1 MPFWIRSK
9 DDSSFGLG
17 ISIPGRGGSS
27 SRSGSNKQDKNGDEE
42 DAYFSFPRASE
53 PDPWV
58 QSAPLILAATCAD
71 DSVALVAV
79 HTQPSS
85 SQTTKNPGDNN
96 EENPMDLEEEEP
108 FLYESIWAAKHNQSS
123 IQQRTNVMDSN
134 QVNPTN
140 GTFPASNHTPAI
152 DDDWWRDNSNVQVV
166 DLPRHFAG
174 PTRIGNL
181 GHEMALVAT
190 GWRADCDTLTESAQR
205 LVQQEHSL
213 LASPVNG
220 HVVASELSLWMA
232 HRIVVQEQVR
242 YDLMTW
248 WLLLLLYIGCLND
261 WSMCVHPTSSYHFVL
276 SL

>member
-1 MPFWIRSK
+1 MSRKLPFFIRQNE
-9 DDSSFGLG
+9 SFGVGL
-17 ISIPGRGGSS
+17 SIPSRGGSS
-27 SRSGSNKQDKNGDEE
+27 RSARASQDNEE

-71 DSVALVAV
+71 GSVALVAV

-85 SQTTKNPGDNN
+85 SSAAKTNPDDNDN
-96 EENPMDLEEEEP
+96 KEERSIPVGELEEEEP
-108 FLYESIWAAKHNQSS
+108 FLYESAMTKHTQS
-123 IQQRTNVMDSN
+123 IQRRRSNTTTTTTNDDDDD
-134 QVNPTN
+134 
-140 GTFPASNHTPAI
+140 
-152 DDDWWRDNSNVQVV
+152 DDDWWMDGSNVQVL

-181 GHEMALVAT
+181 GHEMAWMAT

-213 LASPVNG
+213 LASPVSG

-242 YDLMTW
+242 VFW
-248 WLLLLLYIGCLND
+248 GCCFLLA
-261 WSMCVHPTSSYHFVL
+261 L
-276 SL
+276 SRAAPAKWRSVV